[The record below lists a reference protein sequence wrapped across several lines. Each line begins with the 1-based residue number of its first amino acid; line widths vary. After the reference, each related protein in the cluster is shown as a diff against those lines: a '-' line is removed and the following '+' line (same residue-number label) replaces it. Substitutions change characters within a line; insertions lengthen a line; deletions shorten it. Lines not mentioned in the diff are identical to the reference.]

1 MGDKQADEVLD
12 TLLEPEVCD
21 FSCQFEWL
29 EISSNF
35 FSISVYTPALVAGA
49 AVFLTYR
56 IIKKAKIA
64 RAKKH

>member
-1 MGDKQADEVLD
+1 MGDKKVDEVID

-35 FSISVYTPALVAGA
+35 FSVSVYTPAVVAGA
-49 AVFLTYR
+49 VLYVVYR
-56 IIKKAKIA
+56 IIKKVKAV
-64 RAKKH
+64 RGKK